1 MTYCVAM
8 RLEEGLMFVS
18 DSRTNAGLDHIAV
31 FRKLH
36 LFGIEGERVI
46 VLQSSGN
53 LATSQS
59 VITLLRERIQAEEE
73 LNIHTVKTMYEAA
86 TLVGETLREVLQN
99 YKEQGMDFSCSL
111 LLGGQILRKG

>member
-73 LNIHTVKTMYEAA
+73 FNIHTVKTMYEAA

-99 YKEQGMDFSCSL
+99 YKEQGYGFFVLVVIGWANS
-111 LLGGQILRKG
+111 R